1 MIERRHKK
9 AIRDAIRE
17 QRVAE
22 KQAREDYDPSNE
34 NLLQIFGLIKPKPPK
49 DKQRDKLRPL
59 CDRNTAMNK
68 FRSGMDRQPAN
79 TVTGIHKK

>member
-22 KQAREDYDPSNE
+22 KQAREDYDPSMK
-34 NLLQIFGLIKPKPPK
+34 I
-49 DKQRDKLRPL
+49 
-59 CDRNTAMNK
+59 C
-68 FRSGMDRQPAN
+68 FRFLG
-79 TVTGIHKK
+79 